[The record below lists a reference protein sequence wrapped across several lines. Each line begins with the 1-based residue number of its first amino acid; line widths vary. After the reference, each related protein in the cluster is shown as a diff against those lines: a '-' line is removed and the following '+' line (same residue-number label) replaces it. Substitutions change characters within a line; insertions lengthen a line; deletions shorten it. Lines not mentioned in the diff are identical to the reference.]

1 MLNTK
6 SKFDRSDWFKL
17 FLVCAFPLHLWTI
30 LMVFRDVNWVAER
43 TTSWDAVGFSGYA
56 LFYTLI
62 ESLLLFGFTALLG
75 LIIPKNWNLTLR
87 FEVLSLVAFI
97 LAGWSIMEQLIL
109 IVFWGWLRHLANTI
123 TFLIT
128 QPWSAYVIF
137 AGLIVISVTVPLLL
151 LRKYKGLQIKVYSVL
166 ERLTLL
172 SGLYLFLDFIG
183 IIIIIIRNI
192 KA

>member
-87 FEVLSLVAFI
+87 FEVLSLVAFV

-151 LRKYKGLQIKVYSVL
+151 LRKYKRLQVKVYSVL

>member
-1 MLNTK
+1 MLNSK

-62 ESLLLFGFTALLG
+62 ESLLLFGFIALLG
-75 LIIPKNWNLTLR
+75 FIIPKNWNLTLR
-87 FEVLSLVAFI
+87 FVVLSLVAFI

-109 IVFWGWLRHLANTI
+109 IVFWGWLRHLADTL
-123 TFLIT
+123 TFLFT
-128 QPWSAYVIF
+128 SPWSAYVIF

-151 LRKYKGLQIKVYSVL
+151 LRKYPGLQEKVYSVL

-172 SGLYLFLDFIG
+172 SGLYLFIDVIG
-183 IIIIIIRNI
+183 MVIILIRNI
-192 KA
+192 KV

>member
-1 MLNTK
+1 MLNSK

-62 ESLLLFGFTALLG
+62 ESLLLFGFIALLG
-75 LIIPKNWNLTLR
+75 FIIPKNWNLTLR
-87 FEVLSLVAFI
+87 FVVLSLVAFI

-109 IVFWGWLRHLANTI
+109 IVFWGWLRHLADTL
-123 TFLIT
+123 TFLFT
-128 QPWSAYVIF
+128 SPWSAYVIF

-151 LRKYKGLQIKVYSVL
+151 LRKHPGLQEKVYSVL

-172 SGLYLFLDFIG
+172 SGLYLFIDVIG
-183 IIIIIIRNI
+183 MIIILIRNI
-192 KA
+192 KV

>member
-1 MLNTK
+1 MLNSK

-62 ESLLLFGFTALLG
+62 ESLLLFSFIALLG
-75 LIIPKNWNLTLR
+75 FIIPKNWNLTLR
-87 FEVLSLVAFI
+87 FVALSLVAFI

-109 IVFWGWLRHLANTI
+109 IIFWGWLRQLAVTF

-128 QPWSAYVIF
+128 IPWSPYVIF
-137 AGLIVISVTVPLLL
+137 TGLIVISVMAPLLL
-151 LRKYKGLQIKVYSVL
+151 LRKYDGLQTKVYSVL
-166 ERLTLL
+166 DRLTLL
-172 SGLYLFLDFIG
+172 SGLYLFLDAIG
-183 IIIIIIRNI
+183 IIIILIRNVRI
-192 KA
+192 

>member
-1 MLNTK
+1 MLNSK

-62 ESLLLFGFTALLG
+62 ESLLLFGFIALLG
-75 LIIPKNWNLTLR
+75 FIIPKNWNITLR
-87 FEVLSLVAFI
+87 FVVLSLVAFI

-109 IVFWGWLRHLANTI
+109 IVFWGWLRHLADTL
-123 TFLIT
+123 TFLFT
-128 QPWSAYVIF
+128 SPWSAYVLF

-151 LRKYKGLQIKVYSVL
+151 LRKHPGLQEKVYSVL

-172 SGLYLFLDFIG
+172 SGLYLFIDVIG
-183 IIIIIIRNI
+183 MIIILIRNI
-192 KA
+192 KV

>member
-1 MLNTK
+1 MLNSK

-43 TTSWDAVGFSGYA
+43 TTNWDAVGFSGYA

-62 ESLLLFGFTALLG
+62 ESLLLFGFIALLG
-75 LIIPKNWNLTLR
+75 FIIPKNWNITLR
-87 FEVLSLVAFI
+87 FVVLSLVAFI

-109 IVFWGWLRHLANTI
+109 IVFWGWLRHLADTL
-123 TFLIT
+123 TFLFT
-128 QPWSAYVIF
+128 SPWSAYVIF

-151 LRKYKGLQIKVYSVL
+151 LRKHPGLQEKVYSVL

-172 SGLYLFLDFIG
+172 SGLYLFIDVIG
-183 IIIIIIRNI
+183 MIIILIRNI
-192 KA
+192 KV

>member
-1 MLNTK
+1 MLNSK

-62 ESLLLFGFTALLG
+62 ESLLLFGFIALLG
-75 LIIPKNWNLTLR
+75 FIIPKNWNLTLR
-87 FEVLSLVAFI
+87 FVVLSLVAFI

-109 IVFWGWLRHLANTI
+109 IVFWGWLRHLADTL
-123 TFLIT
+123 TFLFT
-128 QPWSAYVIF
+128 SPWSAYVLF
-137 AGLIVISVTVPLLL
+137 AGLIIISVTVPLLL
-151 LRKYKGLQIKVYSVL
+151 LRKHPGLQEKVYSVL

-172 SGLYLFLDFIG
+172 SGLYLFIDVIG
-183 IIIIIIRNI
+183 MIIILIRNI
-192 KA
+192 KV

>member
-1 MLNTK
+1 MLNSK

-62 ESLLLFGFTALLG
+62 ESLLLFGFIALLG
-75 LIIPKNWNLTLR
+75 FIIPKNWNITLR
-87 FEVLSLVAFI
+87 FVVLSLVAFI

-109 IVFWGWLRHLANTI
+109 IVFWGWLRHLADTL
-123 TFLIT
+123 TFLFT
-128 QPWSAYVIF
+128 SPWSAYIIF

-151 LRKYKGLQIKVYSVL
+151 LRKHPGLQEKVYSVL

-172 SGLYLFLDFIG
+172 SGLYLFIDVIG
-183 IIIIIIRNI
+183 MVIILIRNI
-192 KA
+192 KV

>member
-1 MLNTK
+1 MLNSK

-43 TTSWDAVGFSGYA
+43 TTSWDAFGFSGYA

-62 ESLLLFGFTALLG
+62 ESLLLFGFIALLG
-75 LIIPKNWNLTLR
+75 FIIPKNWNLTLR
-87 FEVLSLVAFI
+87 FVILSLIAFI

-109 IVFWGWLRHLANTI
+109 IIFWGWLRHLADSF

-128 QPWSAYVIF
+128 QPWSSYVIF
-137 AGLIVISVTVPLLL
+137 AGLIVISMTVPLLL
-151 LRKYKGLQIKVYSVL
+151 LRKYKGLQTKVYSVL
-166 ERLTLL
+166 DRLTLL
-172 SGLYLFLDFIG
+172 SGLYLFLDAIG
-183 IIIIIIRNI
+183 IIVIIIRNVRV
-192 KA
+192 

>member
-1 MLNTK
+1 MLNSK

-43 TTSWDAVGFSGYA
+43 TTSWDALGFSGYA

-62 ESLLLFGFTALLG
+62 ESLLLFGFIALLG
-75 LIIPKNWNLTLR
+75 FIIPKNWNLTLR
-87 FEVLSLVAFI
+87 FVILSLIAFI

-109 IVFWGWLRHLANTI
+109 IIFWGWLRHLADSF

-128 QPWSAYVIF
+128 QPWSSYVIF
-137 AGLIVISVTVPLLL
+137 AGLIVISMTVPLLL
-151 LRKYKGLQIKVYSVL
+151 LRKYKGLQTKVYSVL
-166 ERLTLL
+166 DRLTLL
-172 SGLYLFLDFIG
+172 SGLYLFLDAIG
-183 IIIIIIRNI
+183 IIVIIIRNVRV
-192 KA
+192 

>member
-1 MLNTK
+1 MLNSK

-62 ESLLLFGFTALLG
+62 ESLLLFGFIALLG
-75 LIIPKNWNLTLR
+75 FIIPKNWNLTLR
-87 FEVLSLVAFI
+87 FVVLSLVAFI

-109 IVFWGWLRHLANTI
+109 IVFWGWLRHLADTL
-123 TFLIT
+123 TFLFT
-128 QPWSAYVIF
+128 SPWSAYVLF

-151 LRKYKGLQIKVYSVL
+151 LRKHPGLQEKVYSVL

-172 SGLYLFLDFIG
+172 SGLYLFIDVIG
-183 IIIIIIRNI
+183 MIIILIRNI
-192 KA
+192 KV

>member
-1 MLNTK
+1 MLNSK

-62 ESLLLFGFTALLG
+62 ESLLLFGFIALLG
-75 LIIPKNWNLTLR
+75 FIIPKNWNLTLR
-87 FEVLSLVAFI
+87 FVVLSLVAFI

-109 IVFWGWLRHLANTI
+109 IVFWGWLRHLANTL
-123 TFLIT
+123 TFLFT
-128 QPWSAYVIF
+128 SPWSAYVLF

-151 LRKYKGLQIKVYSVL
+151 LRKHPGLQEKVYSVL

-172 SGLYLFLDFIG
+172 SGLYLFIDVIG
-183 IIIIIIRNI
+183 MIIILIRNI
-192 KA
+192 KV

>member
-1 MLNTK
+1 MLNSK

-62 ESLLLFGFTALLG
+62 ESLLLFGFIALLG
-75 LIIPKNWNLTLR
+75 FIIPKNWNITLR
-87 FEVLSLVAFI
+87 FVVLSLVAFI

-109 IVFWGWLRHLANTI
+109 IVFWGWLRHLADTL
-123 TFLIT
+123 TFLFT
-128 QPWSAYVIF
+128 SPWSAYVIF

-151 LRKYKGLQIKVYSVL
+151 LRKHPGLQEKVYSVL

-172 SGLYLFLDFIG
+172 SGLYLFIDVIG
-183 IIIIIIRNI
+183 MVIILIRNI
-192 KA
+192 KV